1 MALDTSVLQF
11 QPVAQADPLGVA
23 AKFQNLQNLAQ
34 QKQIN
39 QQQLQSGALEL
50 QDRQRQLDQTTA
62 INEAYKN
69 ALVPG
74 ANGAAPSFDSDKL
87 QNALAL
93 GGHGAA
99 IPGVM
104 KGINEN
110 AKAAADLA
118 TARTKVATDQADFGG
133 SVGATVKAAGYDPN
147 VLLAQ
152 ATHALAAKALDPG
165 VVTPIIQE
173 LQQAQ
178 QADAQNGTQTARA
191 LTQQLADHLI
201 AASPA
206 QQKLSNETLAAQGAA
221 ARGTAATGELAL
233 NTKKADAA
241 EADKAIKTAL
251 TNYALAAPEQKA
263 AALAA
268 LPPDLQAKVKGLGD
282 NAVLQMGMTPAEI
295 AADRRGKATAANTQA
310 YQGVELSLQRAR
322 LAVEQARAN
331 REAGLGTS
339 TPFEDLPAAL
349 KPTALALSR
358 GDIGFQALSRYPPKD
373 RELITAGAFEK
384 NGSLSQA
391 LYDTKQ
397 DFKTKGDADKIGSIT
412 RIMGHIA
419 SYKANSQAEG
429 FSPGAAVGVSTEA
442 NTPTATDARAIT
454 DEFGYLV
461 KHGALNE
468 GEAKEYKQELNSS
481 RPGIRSQ
488 AINELETLMKSQFEA
503 TYQKYK
509 TGSGGTVFPAHEF
522 FDKKTMNLLQ
532 QQNALPEGY
541 VEPAAPGAAAPPAAP
556 AKPNA
561 GLQHMSTDD
570 LLKQLGK

>member
-1 MALDTSVLQF
+1 MATDLSDLVYRPPTGPSALQEAGQF
-11 QPVAQADPLGVA
+11 A
-23 AKFQNLQNLAQ
+23 NLQAIAG
-34 QKQIN
+34 QKQL
-39 QQQLQSGALEL
+39 QQQQIQSGALEL
-50 QDRQRQLDQTTA
+50 QQRQQQLDQTAA

-74 ANGAAPSFDSDKL
+74 ENGAAPSFDSDKL

-104 KGINEN
+104 KGINDN

-206 QQKLSNETLAAQGAA
+206 QQKLNNETLSAQGAA

-241 EADKAIKTAL
+241 AEDKANKTAL

-263 AALAA
+263 SALAA
-268 LPPDLQAKVKGLGD
+268 LPPELQAKVKGLD
-282 NAVLQMGMTPAEI
+282 DDAVLQMGMTPAEI

-331 REAGLGTS
+331 REAGLNTS
-339 TPFEDLPAAL
+339 TPFEDLPQAL
-349 KPTALALSR
+349 KPTALALSK
-358 GDIGFQALSRYPPKD
+358 GDIGFSALTRYPAKD

-384 NGSLSQA
+384 NGNLSQA

-397 DFKTKGDADKIGSIT
+397 NFKTKGDADKIGSIT
-412 RIMGHIA
+412 RVMNHMATYREA
-419 SYKANSQAEG
+419 SDAEG
-429 FSPGAAVGVSTEA
+429 ISPGAMVGVTTDA
-442 NTPTATDARAIT
+442 NTPTAVAARAIT

-468 GEAKEYKQELNSS
+468 GEAKEYKTELNSG
-481 RPGIRSQ
+481 RPGIRTQ
-488 AINELETLMKSQFEA
+488 AINQLENLMKGQFEA
-503 TYQKYK
+503 IYQKYK
-509 TGSGGTVFPAHEF
+509 TGSGGTVFPAGEF
-522 FDKKTMNLLQ
+522 FDKNTMNLLR

-541 VEPAAPGAAAPPAAP
+541 VEPAAPGAAPAVAPHGIPDL
-556 AKPNA
+556 
-561 GLQHMSTDD
+561 GSTFNG
-570 LLKQLGK
+570 GKVTKVTRIQ